1 MQAIFL
7 SIANMNGMLENHTS
21 SVDDI
26 YRVAIVIQRDV
37 LSSIEGL
44 VNGTVTVDDFIQ
56 ATSLE
61 NLVKTFNETSLPEGS
76 TRDPLEEST
85 DQIQDASSSSSL
97 ALVR

>member
-7 SIANMNGMLENHTS
+7 SISNINGILEKNTS

-26 YRVAIVIQRDV
+26 FRVAIVIQKDV

-61 NLVKTFNETSLPEGS
+61 NLVKAFNETSLPEGS

-85 DQIQDASSSSSL
+85 DPIQELSSL